1 MPESKSW
8 MQRAVDNARVD
19 CPFGSE
25 ELTGFIRSV
34 RRKMKK
40 AGLEGSELA
49 GLKAEL
55 DMYEKRL
62 DACRNYAKRAIELE
76 AKLCRRASRGR
87 AGAIAA
93 IAALRDREPK
103 WRRRKSECSLSCC
116 TLRLPQPRH

>member
-19 CPFGSE
+19 CHFGGE
-25 ELTGFIRSV
+25 ELTGFRSV
-34 RRKMKK
+34 KRKMKK
-40 AGLEGSELA
+40 TGLEGSELS

-55 DMYEKRL
+55 DKYEKRL

-87 AGAIAA
+87 VSAIAA
-93 IAALRDREPK
+93 VAAL
-103 WRRRKSECSLSCC
+103 
-116 TLRLPQPRH
+116 